1 VYNTD
6 KVHSNKTKL
15 YFNPAD
21 YAAMHMTYGDICILL
36 MHMYLFHAHN
46 IDAEVS
52 KVISKKCIDNHV
64 IFWIGVDIC

>member
-1 VYNTD
+1 
-6 KVHSNKTKL
+6 
-15 YFNPAD
+15 
-21 YAAMHMTYGDICILL
+21 MHMTYGDICILL